1 MCVCVCRWADDE
13 TLLDPA
19 ATKLQTV
26 LIALPVRHDFLEVR
40 REDEQEEDDGIICS
54 PTGTETNVQREA
66 NFANPASLLPIASRA
81 APEAA
86 KIDKDRLK
94 QPDGEEGETTFRIK
108 QDGDHFATDEDA
120 AECGITVAASKECHE
135 LVHAGDRPMAQQ
147 LYPDTDSDG
156 QDASEV
162 ERDEAEHS
170 ESEGAV
176 AISRCANR
184 SRTEQ
189 RHGKDGGQE
198 SLEGIARPGR
208 TGEQTETETHANEG
222 VTHGSRSV
230 QQAGANGPRR
240 SSLERTSRGAAID
253 AEAAEEL
260 NARIQWLT
268 ERERDMKSERARL
281 KAERD
286 KAREARQ
293 EQLRL
298 HAKSSIT
305 NKNLNHNYDLSVF
318 REDAQFETTDPPATE
333 ISTSQVRLSSC

>member
-156 QDASEV
+156 QDASELAIENDRLKTTLMILNQKMKMV
-162 ERDEAEHS
+162 EDSDDINEKWKS
-170 ESEGAV
+170 QVQSKEGQ
-176 AISRCANR
+176 IKILNEQIEFLQQDQEKQR
-184 SRTEQ
+184 SKVKELGQTNAQ
-189 RHGKDGGQE
+189 QE
-198 SLEGIARPGR
+198 STI
-208 TGEQTETETHANEG
+208 
-222 VTHGSRSV
+222 
-230 QQAGANGPRR
+230 
-240 SSLERTSRGAAID
+240 
-253 AEAAEEL
+253 
-260 NARIQWLT
+260 
-268 ERERDMKSERARL
+268 
-281 KAERD
+281 
-286 KAREARQ
+286 
-293 EQLRL
+293 
-298 HAKSSIT
+298 
-305 NKNLNHNYDLSVF
+305 
-318 REDAQFETTDPPATE
+318 
-333 ISTSQVRLSSC
+333 